1 MHLVWIF
8 VAVQILGVVCA
19 VVALFRVRTPQGTVA
34 WVVSLLTLPAVAIPA
49 YLLFG
54 RRRFVGYV
62 LARRRRLREMAAEA
76 QVVAERYVARGFI
89 APVASSDDRLLVRI
103 ARLPFTV
110 GNEVEL
116 LVDGEETF
124 RSILAGIERAR
135 AYVLVQFYILR
146 DDGLGRELADL
157 LVAKA
162 KAGVR
167 VFVIYDE
174 VGSADLPE
182 VYVVRIREAGG
193 SVEAFNARKGRAN
206 RFQVNF
212 RNHRKLVVV
221 DGCEAWA
228 GGLNIGDEYLGK
240 DLEMGA
246 WRDTHVRVRG
256 PVVTTLQIPF
266 VEDWH
271 WATGKGLELA
281 WETDAAQTPGVRAL
295 CLPTGP
301 ADEEETCS
309 LFFTALI
316 HTARKRLW
324 IATPYFVPDSAVMGA
339 LVLAAWRGVD
349 VRILLPHKS
358 DHRLVWLAR
367 FAYIETCERAG
378 IHLLEYSKAFMH
390 QKVVVVDDRFATI
403 GTANLDNR
411 SLRLNFELTV
421 LFEDEAFA
429 NETAA
434 MLERD
439 MEGAVPITVA
449 SFRERG
455 IIFGIGVRLA
465 NLFAPIL

>member
-1 MHLVWIF
+1 MHFVWIL
-8 VAVQILGVVCA
+8 VAVQVLGIVCA
-19 VVALFRVRTPQGTVA
+19 VVALFHVRTPQGTVA

-62 LARRRRLREMAAEA
+62 LARRRHLREMAAEA
-76 QVVAERYVARGFI
+76 QAVAERYVARGFV
-89 APVASSDDRLLVRI
+89 APPASSDDRLLVRL

-116 LVDGEETF
+116 LVDGERTF
-124 RSILAGIERAR
+124 RSLLAGIERAR
-135 AYVLVQFYILR
+135 RYVLVQFYILR

-167 VFVIYDE
+167 VHVIYDE
-174 VGSADLPE
+174 VGSADLPAA
-182 VYVVRIREAGG
+182 YVTRIRAAGG
-193 SVEAFNARKGRAN
+193 EVVPFNARKGGAN

-221 DGCEAWA
+221 DGLEAWA
-228 GGLNIGDEYLGK
+228 GGLNIGDEYLGRSR
-240 DLEMGA
+240 EMGA

-271 WATGKGLELA
+271 WATGTGLALS
-281 WETDAAQTPGVRAL
+281 WETDAAAVPGVRAL

-316 HTARKRLW
+316 HAARKRVW

-339 LVLAAWRGVD
+339 LVLAALRGVD

-367 FAYIETCERAG
+367 FAYVEACERAG
-378 IHLLEYSKAFMH
+378 VKLLEYSKAFMH
-390 QKVVVVDDRFATI
+390 QKVMVVDDRLATV

-421 LFEDEAFA
+421 VFDDALVAE
-429 NETAA
+429 ETAV
-434 MLERD
+434 MLARD
-439 MEGAVPITVA
+439 MDGAQPITYA
-449 SFRERG
+449 SLRARG
-455 IIFGIGVRLA
+455 VIFGIGVRLA

>member
-1 MHLVWIF
+1 MNLVWIF
-8 VAVQILGVVCA
+8 VGIQILGVVCA
-19 VVALFRVRTPQGTVA
+19 VVALFHVRTPQGTVA
-34 WVVSLLTLPAVAIPA
+34 WVVSLLTIPAVAIPA

-62 LARRRRLREMAAEA
+62 LARRRHLREMAAEA
-76 QVVAERYVARGFI
+76 QVVADRYVARGYI
-89 APVASSDDRLLVRI
+89 APPESSDDKLLVRI

-116 LVDGEETF
+116 LVDGERTF
-124 RSILAGIERAR
+124 RSLLEGIERAR
-135 AYVLVQFYILR
+135 KYVLVQFYILR

-174 VGSADLPE
+174 VGSADLPDA
-182 VYVVRIREAGG
+182 YVVRIRAAGG
-193 SVEAFNARKGRAN
+193 TVVPFNARKGRAN

-240 DLEMGA
+240 DREMGA

-256 PVVTTLQIPF
+256 PVVTTIQIPF
-266 VEDWH
+266 LEDWH
-271 WATGKGLELA
+271 WATGAGLELT
-281 WETDAAQTPGVRAL
+281 WETEAASKPGVRAL

-316 HTARKRLW
+316 HAARERLW

-349 VRILLPHKS
+349 VRILLPYKS

-367 FAYIETCERAG
+367 FAYVETCERAG
-378 IHLLEYSKAFMH
+378 IRLLEYGKAFMH

-421 LFEDEAFA
+421 LFDDPAFA
-429 NETAA
+429 REVAA

-439 MEGAVPITVA
+439 MEGAAPITVA